1 MPPISNSTFKFRT
14 LTPNPHTVLQ
24 SVEKTIQEL
33 CVGLSFTQLFNILAN
48 VILFFFVVWPHF
60 QTLEPLRVLCISE
73 REKSYLLVF
82 AAYTELKNAKM
93 VQFGEVVLIS
103 EGLGTRKPGFG
114 FWKCQEEIGV
124 RQVEQG
130 FSSIFSII

>member
-1 MPPISNSTFKFRT
+1 MLPVLKSTFKFRT

-103 EGLGTRKPGFG
+103 EGLGTRKPGYG
-114 FWKCQEEIGV
+114 FRTCHGEISL
-124 RQVEQG
+124 
-130 FSSIFSII
+130 FHF

>member
-1 MPPISNSTFKFRT
+1 MSPVLKSTFKFRT

-114 FWKCQEEIGV
+114 SAVGLA
-124 RQVEQG
+124 
-130 FSSIFSII
+130 S